1 MKKNPNKSSIP
12 KVLMMQALSFQ
23 VEKMKRMLMA
33 AVLGMAMSTTPF
45 VWAAGNVSAGKEK
58 AAVCAACHSTDGN
71 SLSDAFPKL
80 AGQHEGYIIKQL
92 MDYKNGDRQ
101 NALMAPMAANLSEQD
116 MADLAA
122 YFSSQKTAPGAVTE
136 EMVALGEQIYRA
148 GNKESGVP
156 ACMACHG
163 PNGSGVPAANW
174 PKLASQY
181 SAYVETQLH
190 AFAKGE
196 RANDPNGMM
205 RDIASK
211 MTEEEIKAV
220 SAYVFGLKP

>member
-1 MKKNPNKSSIP
+1 MKK
-12 KVLMMQALSFQ
+12 L
-23 VEKMKRMLMA
+23 LMA
-33 AVLGMAMSTTPF
+33 AMLGVAMTSTTI
-45 VWAAGNVSAGKEK
+45 VLAAGDAAAGKKK
-58 AAVCAACHSTDGN
+58 AAVCAACHGADGN

-80 AGQHEGYIIKQL
+80 AGQHESYIVKQL
-92 MDYKNGDRQ
+92 MDFKQGNRN
-101 NALMAPMAANLSEQD
+101 NALMAPMVANLSDQD
-116 MADLAA
+116 MADLGA
-122 YFSSQKTAPGAVTE
+122 YFASQKTAPGAVSE
-136 EMVALGEQIYRA
+136 DLVEAGEKIFRG
-148 GNKESGVP
+148 GNKETGVP

-163 PNGSGVPAANW
+163 PNGSGMPAAKW

-181 SAYVETQLH
+181 STYIEKQLH

-211 MTEEEIKAV
+211 MSEDEIKAV